1 MFIVKCSG
9 YNKDRE
15 RRERYKTIYHGSFHN
30 PEVVMPPCHLQEI
43 FHYNHRRLQ
52 LLKHTSKRLS
62 MLKHISKRLL
72 TNKDYKENCLVEH
85 LIYNQ
90 RCLSRHLLEIK
101 AIWLAF
107 DSLFYFTTEH
117 LILRE
122 KGKKVRNTPLK
133 RFWVRGL
140 VTQREGVNTLYV
152 RSTLRGPLD
161 FI

>member
-30 PEVVMPPCHLQEI
+30 PEVVMSPCHLQEI
-43 FHYNHRRLQ
+43 FHYNHTRLQ

-62 MLKHISKRLL
+62 MLKHINKRLL
-72 TNKDYKENCLVEH
+72 TNKDYKQNCLVEH

-90 RCLSRHLLEIK
+90 RCLSRHFLEIK

-107 DSLFYFTTEH
+107 DSLFYFTTGH

-122 KGKKVRNTPLK
+122 KGKKSSKYPFKEILGSGVSYTK
-133 RFWVRGL
+133 GRFS
-140 VTQREGVNTLYV
+140 TLYV
-152 RSTLRGPLD
+152 CSTLRGPLD